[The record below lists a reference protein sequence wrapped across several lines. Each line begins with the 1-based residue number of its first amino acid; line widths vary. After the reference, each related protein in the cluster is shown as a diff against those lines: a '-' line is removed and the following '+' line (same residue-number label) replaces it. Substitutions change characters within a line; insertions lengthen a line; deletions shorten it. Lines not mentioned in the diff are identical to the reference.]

1 VRKDRPLYF
10 LIAGEASGDLLGAD
24 LMRDLKAQHQGKID
38 FIGIGGPKMTAAGI
52 QSLFPMDEL
61 SIIGLLGVFRNLKN
75 LLGRIKQAIQA
86 IKTSQ
91 PDVVITIDAPDF
103 SFRVA
108 KAIAKWRQGATP
120 QLIHYVAPTVW
131 AWRPGRAK
139 KIAQIYDEL
148 YCLYPFEP
156 PYFEKHGL
164 KTTFVGHPL
173 AREPEGDAKRFYEK
187 SGIPEG
193 TPILT
198 LLPGSRKSE
207 VTRLL
212 PLFMEA
218 ADQFLATRPNY
229 QVVIPTVPYV
239 EGMVKEM
246 TQDWKVK
253 PYIFMGDEM
262 RRDAFAASKVALA
275 ASGTV
280 ALELGLSGVPFAIAY
295 KLSEFSAFVAKVFLT
310 TPYACMVNIL
320 FGREVIPEFLQ
331 ENCTVSNMTQFLENA
346 GEFNHSQAREL
357 RKMLTKSKN

>member
-1 VRKDRPLYF
+1 MKDRPLYF

-24 LMRDLKAQHQGKID
+24 LMRDLKTQHHGKID
-38 FIGIGGPKMTAAGI
+38 FIGIGGPKMTEEGI

-61 SIIGLLGVFRNLKN
+61 SIIGVFGILANLKK
-75 LLGRIKQAIQA
+75 LLARIKQT
-86 IKTSQ
+86 IKVIKDSR

-108 KAIAKWRQGATP
+108 KAIAKWRQGSTP
-120 QLIHYVAPTVW
+120 KLIHYVAPTVW

-173 AREPEGDAKRFYEK
+173 ARDPEGKPERFYEK
-187 SGIPEG
+187 SGVPEG
-193 TPILT
+193 TPVLM

-212 PLFMEA
+212 PLFMDA
-218 ADQFLATRPNY
+218 ANQFLATRSNY

-239 EGMVKEM
+239 EGTVREI

-262 RRDAFAASKVALA
+262 RRDAFSASKVALA

-280 ALELGLSGVPFAIAY
+280 ALELGLSGIPFAIAY
-295 KLSEFSAFVAKVFLT
+295 KLSEFNAFVARHTLI

-320 FGREVIPEFLQ
+320 FEKEVVPEFLQ
-331 ENCTVSNMTQFLENA
+331 ENCTVSNMAQFLENE
-346 GEFNHSQAREL
+346 GEFNLSQAREL